1 MNISE
6 IWKYDLRKGST
17 DHPANGACL
26 FDAGMW
32 LVYGRIGDNPPCS
45 CPVIRSYA
53 IELNDRMPDNQR
65 QKLKPFILR
74 VVGNRD
80 PEAET
85 ARARLIVLE
94 TARCVV
100 PLAFDKRFPKRAA
113 FLRALADDTSYTE
126 IGQIC
131 KKNAAAAASY
141 AAAYATS
148 YSASAAASAASYD
161 AAAYAADTAAAAAAY
176 AAVACAA
183 ASYAAADTAAAASY
197 AAWDEA
203 IKILDKALHIGK
215 QSPEFDK
222 MEVRRSVEMFETVRG
237 KGR

>member
-53 IELNDRMPDNQR
+53 IGLNDRMPDNQR

-80 PEAET
+80 PEAEA
-85 ARARLIVLE
+85 ARLRLIVLE
-94 TARCVV
+94 TARRVV
-100 PLAFDKRFPKRAA
+100 PLAFDKKFPKQAA
-113 FLRALADDTSYTE
+113 ALHALADDASYTE
-126 IGQIC
+126 IKQIC
-131 KKNAAAAASY
+131 QK
-141 AAAYATS
+141 
-148 YSASAAASAASYD
+148 AASAAVDTYAAYAATYTTD
-161 AAAYAADTAAAAAAY
+161 AAAYAATSAAY
-176 AAVACAA
+176 AATSAA
-183 ASYAAADTAAAASY
+183 ISAAYS

-203 IKILDKALHIGK
+203 IKILDKALRIGK
-215 QSPEFDK
+215 QSPKFDE
-222 MEVRRSVEMFETVRG
+222 MEVRRSVEMFETARMG
-237 KGR
+237 GL